1 MILTNPPRVLTI
13 DDHHLT
19 IHEIATIESDDAA
32 MRARVDGDRQLFPT
46 AKYLRM
52 YSEHKFCGAVA
63 MLNLLPNP
71 LQVEFHL
78 FYLST
83 APKMVVRQLIEL
95 CYIYAVV
102 NRLQP
107 YTRVR
112 NVPELQYMINF
123 MRRMGAVELEH
134 EDHLFFTPPVNWRPR
149 FTSQVTIN
157 F

>member
-1 MILTNPPRVLTI
+1 MILTNPPRVLQV
-13 DDHHLT
+13 DDRNLT
-19 IHEIATIESDDAA
+19 IHEIAAIESDDAA
-32 MRARVDGDRQLFPT
+32 MRARVDGVHELFPT
-46 AKYLRM
+46 AKYLRLF
-52 YSEHKFCGAVA
+52 SEEEFCGAVA

-83 APKMVVRQLIEL
+83 APKMAVRQLMEL
-95 CYIYAVV
+95 CYIYAVI

-112 NVPELQYMINF
+112 NVPTLQYMINF